1 MDRTKLLEELK
12 KFEEEIGISAE
23 VKVSLHGQFCLPLRC
38 LPSTS
43 DKIGSAFKRQTYDL
57 DI

>member
-43 DKIGSAFKRQTYDL
+43 DKTGRAFK
-57 DI
+57 

>member
-23 VKVSLHGQFCLPLRC
+23 VKVGLHGQFYLPLRC

-43 DKIGSAFKRQTYDL
+43 DKIGSTFTRHTYGL